1 VSRMNMNYKYPHL
14 FSQLIIGSTVFNN
27 RIFAS
32 ATGPTNL
39 TSRKAPSAETCALYE
54 RKAVGGAAAVCM
66 GNCTVDTTIGRSVS
80 SNIDLGDRSIIPQL
94 AKLATAIS
102 RHGSVPS
109 IELQHGGNHSFGSW
123 QEGHQIYGP
132 MEYIDEQGRHI
143 LAMTEEV
150 IEKTIESFAQ
160 AAVLAKQ
167 SGFGM
172 VTIHGGH
179 GWLISQFVSPIS
191 NTRTDRWGGSVEN
204 RCRLPVA
211 ICDAV
216 KKAAGRDFPVE
227 IRISGSEC
235 HPGGYGIDEG
245 IAIARQLDGHADI
258 IHVSAGSHEVQEVFT
273 VTHPSMFLED
283 GANVKYAAE
292 IKKHIKKSYVATV
305 GALADPDL
313 MEEIIASG
321 KADIIAVA
329 RGLLAD
335 PDLPLK
341 ARTGREDEIN
351 TCMRCLACFSNRIR
365 KQQYMCAINPRTG
378 RETEELFGYFPAIK
392 KRVLIAGGGIGG
404 MQAALSASARGHE
417 VILCEKSNRLGG
429 ALNCESGVPFKKN
442 LTKYLERQ
450 AKAIEKSNISVH
462 LNTPVAPQTAE
473 KFAPDVIIAAL
484 GSRPVVPDVEGI
496 GADNVFC
503 AEEIYYDPSK
513 AGANTAILGGGLVGM
528 ELGIHLAMM
537 GRKVSIIELLPEL
550 TYGSNHLHAIAVD
563 LELKR
568 LGIDIYLG
576 TKALGISKEGVL
588 TEGQNGRK
596 LIKADTVIYAVG
608 QKPFREEADSLRFCA
623 PVFYQI
629 GDCLIPRTIT
639 EATREAHSIALD
651 IGRFV

>member
-1 VSRMNMNYKYPHL
+1 MSRMNMNYKYPHL

-335 PDLPLK
+335 HPRTQHEPVRDDFGLARVLLENGKKVTRQSHERSVRKTGECGTGTGPVQAAACMRFIAISWRVGNPR
-341 ARTGREDEIN
+341 ARTCR
-351 TCMRCLACFSNRIR
+351 
-365 KQQYMCAINPRTG
+365 
-378 RETEELFGYFPAIK
+378 
-392 KRVLIAGGGIGG
+392 
-404 MQAALSASARGHE
+404 SAVHS
-417 VILCEKSNRLGG
+417 
-429 ALNCESGVPFKKN
+429 
-442 LTKYLERQ
+442 
-450 AKAIEKSNISVH
+450 ISRH
-462 LNTPVAPQTAE
+462 
-473 KFAPDVIIAAL
+473 
-484 GSRPVVPDVEGI
+484 S
-496 GADNVFC
+496 
-503 AEEIYYDPSK
+503 
-513 AGANTAILGGGLVGM
+513 
-528 ELGIHLAMM
+528 
-537 GRKVSIIELLPEL
+537 
-550 TYGSNHLHAIAVD
+550 
-563 LELKR
+563 
-568 LGIDIYLG
+568 
-576 TKALGISKEGVL
+576 
-588 TEGQNGRK
+588 
-596 LIKADTVIYAVG
+596 
-608 QKPFREEADSLRFCA
+608 
-623 PVFYQI
+623 
-629 GDCLIPRTIT
+629 RTIVQRST
-639 EATREAHSIALD
+639 SNVMKAQHFR
-651 IGRFV
+651 